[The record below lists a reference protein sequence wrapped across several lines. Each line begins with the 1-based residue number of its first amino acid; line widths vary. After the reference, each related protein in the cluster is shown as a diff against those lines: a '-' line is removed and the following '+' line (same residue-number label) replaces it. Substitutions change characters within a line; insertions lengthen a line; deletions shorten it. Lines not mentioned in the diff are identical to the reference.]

1 MKKLITLALALLGGL
16 GGCGYSDP
24 ADWLTATMRT
34 DQEVCDQTGRCK
46 NGTKPTVRTY
56 RPYMVTAVNG
66 KTETVLLDAMTPEE
80 AEKARLRHLLMAE
93 CDGRYPSAPGH
104 VSEAYMQCVRNRGA
118 IFTINIHE

>member
-56 RPYMVTAVNG
+56 RPTWSPPL
-66 KTETVLLDAMTPEE
+66 TVKP
-80 AEKARLRHLLMAE
+80 R
-93 CDGRYPSAPGH
+93 RYCS
-104 VSEAYMQCVRNRGA
+104 MR
-118 IFTINIHE
+118 